1 MTALEFENVAK
12 RFRIRRSGLTLAG
25 WVSGL
30 WEDLRGGSRRPRM
43 AGSEDFWALRGVSF
57 AVRPGEAFGIIGP
70 NGSGKS
76 TTLKILARITQ
87 PTLGRVRVVGR
98 VSALLEVGA
107 GFHPELSGR
116 ENIYLNASILGMK
129 NAEIDRKLDSIV
141 EFAGLERFIDTPIKR
156 YSTGMSMRLGF
167 AVAAHV
173 EPEVLLVDEVLA
185 VGDTSFQQKCLRRI
199 RELKDAGTAI
209 VFVSH
214 DLATVRSL
222 CDRAMFLFQGE
233 VQVMDK
239 TEPVIRSYYDSLL
252 RPAFERMAGAA
263 VERPDRVGKDVEI
276 EAIRF
281 LGADGTPRQE
291 FRTGDD
297 LTIEIEYVARRPIA
311 EPSFNIA
318 FYAMDGTLHASVVS
332 ALEGFLIPRLE
343 GRGTMR
349 VDFPSLA
356 LMPNVFEM
364 NIAITDRTGFS
375 KYAWSNGEERLL
387 VLRGKEADGLA
398 YLPQRWSLNGRTAPV
413 GAGARGGGDQ
423 PR

>member
-12 RFRIRRSGLTLAG
+12 RYRIRRSAPTLAG

-87 PTLGRVRVVGR
+87 PTSGRVRVAGR

-129 NAEIDRKLDSIV
+129 KGEIGRKFDSIV
-141 EFAGLERFIDTPIKR
+141 EFADLGRFIDMPIKR
-156 YSTGMSMRLGF
+156 YSVGMGMRLGF
-167 AVAAHV
+167 AVAAHI

-199 RELKDAGTAI
+199 RELKDGGTAI

-222 CDRAMFLFQGE
+222 CDRAMFLLQGE
-233 VQVMDK
+233 AQVIEK
-239 TEPVIRSYYDSLL
+239 TELVIRQYYESLL
-252 RPAFERMAGAA
+252 RPTFEQMTGAA
-263 VERPDRVGKDVEI
+263 RDRPDHEAKDVEI
-276 EAIRF
+276 EAVRF
-281 LGADGTPRQE
+281 LGADGVPGQE

-297 LTIEIEYVARRPIA
+297 LTIEIAYVARRRIP
-311 EPSFNIA
+311 EPSVSIA
-318 FYAMDGTLHASVVS
+318 FYGMDGTLYSSVVS
-332 ALEGFLIPRLE
+332 ALEGFHIPALE
-343 GRGTMR
+343 GRGTVR
-349 VDFPSLA
+349 VEFPSLA

-364 NIAITDRTGFS
+364 SIAITDRTGFS
-375 KYAWSNGEERLL
+375 KYAWLDREHRLL
-387 VLRGKEADGLA
+387 VLRGKEANGLA

-413 GAGARGGGDQ
+413 GTRARGA
-423 PR
+423 

>member
-1 MTALEFENVAK
+1 
-12 RFRIRRSGLTLAG
+12 
-25 WVSGL
+25 
-30 WEDLRGGSRRPRM
+30 M
-43 AGSEDFWALRGVSF
+43 AGSEDFWALRDVSF
-57 AVRPGEAFGIIGP
+57 KVGSGEAFGIIGP

-87 PTLGRVRVVGR
+87 PTIGRVGVVGR

-129 NAEIDRKLDSIV
+129 NAEIDRKFDSIV
-141 EFAGLERFIDTPIKR
+141 EFAGLERFIDTPIKW
-156 YSTGMSMRLGF
+156 YSVGMGMRLGF

-199 RELKDAGTAI
+199 RELKSGGTAI

-222 CDRAMFLFQGE
+222 CDRAMFLLQGE
-233 VQVMDK
+233 VQAIDK
-239 TEPVIRSYYDSLL
+239 TEPVIRRYYESLL
-252 RPAFERMAGAA
+252 RPAFEQMNEAGA
-263 VERPDRVGKDVEI
+263 DRIDREARDVEI

-297 LTIEIEYVARRPIA
+297 LTIEIEYVARRPIP
-311 EPSFNIA
+311 EPSFCIA
-318 FYAMDGTLHASVVS
+318 FYAMDGTLHSSVVS
-332 ALEGFLIPRLE
+332 ALEGFHVSSIE
-343 GRGTMR
+343 GRGTVR

-364 NIAITDRTGFS
+364 SIAITDRTGFS
-375 KYAWSNGEERLL
+375 KYAWSNGDNRLL
-387 VLRGKEADGLA
+387 VLRGKEADGLT
-398 YLPQRWSLNGRTAPV
+398 YLPQRWSLNGRGATA
-413 GAGARGGGDQ
+413 GTAGRRA
-423 PR
+423 